1 MLALAKTAP
10 GRALYFGHSGR
21 LEENGEFFH
30 TAPVSWKNNW
40 RELDITKLADECFV
54 MFPGQL
60 FRIADAQT
68 VGGFRH
74 NSYLT
79 GDWDLWF
86 RLALRFGAAQ
96 TATEVSTV
104 RQHCGVDRGSTRIER
119 KGWKWALDNVQ
130 RKRNLALLQ
139 REKGIVIP
147 FERTKLLKQSPIP
160 SRLLLR
166 YAMGFSQRILAYDT
180 WLFLH
185 STPPNARYAI
195 LQWLVRMFRPQ
206 LLQFCSF
213 FLDRRRR

>member
-1 MLALAKTAP
+1 MLALTNTAP
-10 GRALYFGHSGR
+10 GRALYFGRSGR

-30 TAPVSWKNNW
+30 AAPVSWKNNW
-40 RELDITKLADECFV
+40 RELDVTKFADECFV

-60 FRIADAQT
+60 FCIADAQA

-130 RKRNLALLQ
+130 RKRNLTLLQ
-139 REKGIVIP
+139 REKGVVIP
-147 FERTKLLKQSPIP
+147 FERTKLLEQNPIP

-166 YAMGFSQRILAYDT
+166 HARGFSRRILTYNT
-180 WLFLH
+180 RLFLH

-195 LQWLVRMFRPQ
+195 LQWLVRLVGPGIFRAGSI
-206 LLQFCSF
+206 LLNHA
-213 FLDRRRR
+213 D